1 MLSGGPSSALGP
13 GFPARLP
20 PFVSCGRFSF
30 VRTPFFCRLLVRF
43 SRPGGLVIRPE
54 PEIIFTFVQTKRSMK
69 VLYTALLALLLFP
82 SCRRQSGDIDSFLH
96 NAESL
101 MNEHPEDALSIIRH
115 IDRRKIYSSASEA
128 RYALLYSQALD
139 KNYVDV
145 TSDSL
150 TAVAVN
156 YYDRHGTKHERAM
169 AHYYQGRVFSNAGNF
184 DAAIRSYSLAED
196 AASGTDD
203 YYLLGLINNAVGNL
217 HFEQYDLDEALQ
229 RDQQAASFFHRAQ
242 SPYNEALA
250 YIGVGTV
257 YSLKGDNEQME
268 IVYNKAIEIY
278 KELNAT
284 DKILPLYEDIIIET
298 KLNTGIDLSS
308 IKRDLRHY
316 YTIYNNGRIPIQSMG
331 LWQGIYLKAN
341 ELDSARL
348 CGEII
353 LRNRQA
359 FNAHKIAGCYSLLER
374 IEMARGNYPEA
385 YRYVKQYIAVMDS
398 INQEKEEALVLELEQ
413 KYRNRILNQSYE
425 NLKQHNDQ
433 QRIITGLVLL
443 FSLSLLV
450 AGLLYLRKWREN
462 AALKMREAEAEKESL
477 GRACR
482 ELQEQLGTVGDRVD
496 TDDEQERQLFDAL
509 EERMVV
515 LRNWVDKAETMKP
528 ALFMKSFRDYMT
540 VNVKSKHA
548 LSDLQYVVN
557 RKYFGVVDYLKAHY
571 PELRKQDLDLCCL
584 LCFGFSQHGICYLYN
599 YEDIG
604 SFYNKRS
611 RPSGRSRAS
620 SPSSLPNW
628 PRRRSDRPCAARGA
642 EPLFGE
648 DMHVIECTI
657 FHHTRI
663 GCAPAL

>member
-1 MLSGGPSSALGP
+1 
-13 GFPARLP
+13 
-20 PFVSCGRFSF
+20 
-30 VRTPFFCRLLVRF
+30 
-43 SRPGGLVIRPE
+43 
-54 PEIIFTFVQTKRSMK
+54 MK

-115 IDRRKIYSSASEA
+115 IDRRKIYSSASRA

-156 YYDRHGTKHERAM
+156 YYDRHGTRHERAM
-169 AHYYQGRVFSNAGNF
+169 AHYYQGRVFSNAGDF
-184 DAAIRSYSLAED
+184 DAAIHSYSLAED

-217 HFEQYDLDEALQ
+217 YYKQYDLDEALK
-229 RDQQAASFFHRAQ
+229 RDQCAAAYFHLAQ

-250 YIGVGTV
+250 YIGIGVIC
-257 YSLKGDNEQME
+257 SLKGDNLQMTE
-268 IVYNKAIEIY
+268 EYDKAIEIY
-278 KELNAT
+278 KTIGAT
-284 DKILPLYEDIIIET
+284 DRIISLYEDLVVKTRLDAKGDIA
-298 KLNTGIDLSS
+298 S
-308 IKRDLRHY
+308 IKRDLRAY
-316 YTIYNNGRIPIQSMG
+316 YATYNQGKIPLQSYG
-331 LWQGIYLKAN
+331 LWQDIYLKASQ
-341 ELDSARL
+341 LDSAEM
-348 CGEII
+348 CGKKI

-462 AALKMREAEAEKESL
+462 AALKMRQAEAEKESL

-496 TDDEQERQLFDAL
+496 ADDEQERQLFNAL

-557 RKYFGVVDYLKAHY
+557 RKYYGEVDYLKAHY

-611 RPSGRSRAS
+611 RLRKKLGL
-620 SPSSLPNW
+620 SPERTLESFI
-628 PRRRSDRPCAARGA
+628 A
-642 EPLFGE
+642 ELLAELAPKGE
-648 DMHVIECTI
+648 
-657 FHHTRI
+657 
-663 GCAPAL
+663 

>member
-1 MLSGGPSSALGP
+1 
-13 GFPARLP
+13 
-20 PFVSCGRFSF
+20 
-30 VRTPFFCRLLVRF
+30 
-43 SRPGGLVIRPE
+43 
-54 PEIIFTFVQTKRSMK
+54 MK

-169 AHYYQGRVFSNAGNF
+169 AHYYQGPVFSNAGNF

-278 KELNAT
+278 KELGET
-284 DKILPLYEDIIIET
+284 DRILPLYEELVVKT
-298 KLNTGIDLSS
+298 RLNVGNNLRGV
-308 IKRDLRHY
+308 KNDLRRY
-316 YTIYNNGRIPIQSMG
+316 YLEYSDGNIPLQSLG
-331 LWQGIYLKAN
+331 LWQGIYLKGN
-341 ELDSARL
+341 ELDSAKM
-348 CGEII
+348 CGD
-353 LRNRQA
+353 LMLQNRNL
-359 FNAHKIAGCYSLLER
+359 FTAHKIAGCYALMEQ
-374 IEMARGNYPEA
+374 IACMEGDYKEA
-385 YRYVKQYIAVMDS
+385 YGYAKQYADMMDS
-398 INQEKEEALVLELEQ
+398 VTLKKEEDLVLELEQ

-611 RPSGRSRAS
+611 RLRKKLG
-620 SPSSLPNW
+620 LP
-628 PRRRSDRPCAARGA
+628 PERTLESFIA
-642 EPLFGE
+642 ELLAE
-648 DMHVIECTI
+648 L
-657 FHHTRI
+657 
-663 GCAPAL
+663 APKEE

>member
-1 MLSGGPSSALGP
+1 M
-13 GFPARLP
+13 
-20 PFVSCGRFSF
+20 
-30 VRTPFFCRLLVRF
+30 
-43 SRPGGLVIRPE
+43 IRPE

-69 VLYTALLALLLFP
+69 VLYTALLVLLLFP

-169 AHYYQGRVFSNAGNF
+169 AHYYQGQVFSNAGNF

-278 KELNAT
+278 KELGEI
-284 DKILPLYEDIIIET
+284 DRILPLYEELVVKT
-298 KLNTGIDLSS
+298 QLNVGNNLRGV
-308 IKRDLRHY
+308 KNDLRRY
-316 YTIYNNGRIPIQSMG
+316 YLEYSDGNIPLQSLG
-331 LWQGIYLKAN
+331 LWQGIYLKGN
-341 ELDSARL
+341 ELDSAKM
-348 CGEII
+348 CGD
-353 LRNRQA
+353 LMLQNRNL
-359 FNAHKIAGCYSLLER
+359 FTAHKIAGCYALMEQ
-374 IEMARGNYPEA
+374 IACMEGDYKEA
-385 YRYVKQYIAVMDS
+385 YGYAKQYADMMDS
-398 INQEKEEALVLELEQ
+398 VTLKKEEDLVLELEQ

-450 AGLLYLRKWREN
+450 AGLLYLRKWRVN

-557 RKYFGVVDYLKAHY
+557 RKYYGVVDYLKAHY

-611 RPSGRSRAS
+611 RLRKKLG
-620 SPSSLPNW
+620 LP
-628 PRRRSDRPCAARGA
+628 PERTLESFIA
-642 EPLFGE
+642 ELLAE
-648 DMHVIECTI
+648 L
-657 FHHTRI
+657 
-663 GCAPAL
+663 APKEE

>member
-1 MLSGGPSSALGP
+1 
-13 GFPARLP
+13 
-20 PFVSCGRFSF
+20 
-30 VRTPFFCRLLVRF
+30 
-43 SRPGGLVIRPE
+43 
-54 PEIIFTFVQTKRSMK
+54 MK

-217 HFEQYDLDEALQ
+217 YYDQYDLKEALS
-229 RDQQAASFFHRAQ
+229 RDQRAATYFRLAQ

-250 YIGVGTV
+250 YVGMGIV
-257 YSLKGDNEQME
+257 SNLMGDNEGME
-268 IVYNKAIEIY
+268 KEYQKAIAIYEEIGAIN
-278 KELNAT
+278 E
-284 DKILPLYEDIIIET
+284 ILPLYEDLVVKT
-298 KLNTGIDLSS
+298 RLDVGDDLFA
-308 IKRDLRHY
+308 IKRDLRRY
-316 YTIYNNGRIPIQSMG
+316 YVKYNKGEIPLHSLG
-331 LWQGIYLKAN
+331 VWQDIYLRAG
-341 ELDSARL
+341 ELDSAKM
-348 CGEII
+348 CGKLI
-353 LRNRQA
+353 LKHRKS
-359 FNAHKIAGCYSLLER
+359 FTAHKIAGCYVQLEQT
-374 IEMARGNYPEA
+374 ELACGNYKQA
-385 YRYVKQYIAVMDS
+385 YNYARQYIAVMDS

-548 LSDLQYVVN
+548 LSDLLQYVVN

-611 RPSGRSRAS
+611 RLRKKLG
-620 SPSSLPNW
+620 LP
-628 PRRRSDRPCAARGA
+628 PERTLESFIA
-642 EPLFGE
+642 ELLAE
-648 DMHVIECTI
+648 L
-657 FHHTRI
+657 
-663 GCAPAL
+663 APKEE

>member
-1 MLSGGPSSALGP
+1 
-13 GFPARLP
+13 
-20 PFVSCGRFSF
+20 
-30 VRTPFFCRLLVRF
+30 
-43 SRPGGLVIRPE
+43 
-54 PEIIFTFVQTKRSMK
+54 MK
-69 VLYTALLALLLFP
+69 VLYTALLSLLLFP

-156 YYDRHGTKHERAM
+156 YYDRHGTKHERAL

-278 KELNAT
+278 KELGEI
-284 DKILPLYEDIIIET
+284 DRILPLYEELVVKT
-298 KLNTGIDLSS
+298 QLNVGNNLRGV
-308 IKRDLRHY
+308 KNDLRRY
-316 YTIYNNGRIPIQSMG
+316 YLEYSDGNIPLQSLG
-331 LWQGIYLKAN
+331 LWQGIYLKGN
-341 ELDSARL
+341 ELDSAKM
-348 CGEII
+348 CGD
-353 LRNRQA
+353 LMLQNRNL
-359 FNAHKIAGCYSLLER
+359 FTAHKIAGCYALMEQ
-374 IEMARGNYPEA
+374 IACMEGDYKEA
-385 YRYVKQYIAVMDS
+385 YGYAKQYADMMDS
-398 INQEKEEALVLELEQ
+398 VTLKKEEDLVLELEQ

-611 RPSGRSRAS
+611 RLRKKLG
-620 SPSSLPNW
+620 LP
-628 PRRRSDRPCAARGA
+628 PERTLESFIA
-642 EPLFGE
+642 ELLAGL
-648 DMHVIECTI
+648 
-657 FHHTRI
+657 
-663 GCAPAL
+663 APKEE

>member
-1 MLSGGPSSALGP
+1 M
-13 GFPARLP
+13 
-20 PFVSCGRFSF
+20 
-30 VRTPFFCRLLVRF
+30 
-43 SRPGGLVIRPE
+43 IRPE

-69 VLYTALLALLLFP
+69 VLYTALLVLLLFP

-169 AHYYQGRVFSNAGNF
+169 AHYYQGQVFSNAGNF

-278 KELNAT
+278 KELGEI
-284 DKILPLYEDIIIET
+284 DRILPLYEELVVKT
-298 KLNTGIDLSS
+298 QLNVGNNLRGV
-308 IKRDLRHY
+308 KNDLRRY
-316 YTIYNNGRIPIQSMG
+316 YLEYSDGNIPLQSLG
-331 LWQGIYLKAN
+331 LWQGIYLKGN
-341 ELDSARL
+341 ELDSAKM
-348 CGEII
+348 CGD
-353 LRNRQA
+353 LMLQNRNL
-359 FNAHKIAGCYSLLER
+359 FTAHKIAGCYALMEQ
-374 IEMARGNYPEA
+374 IACMEGDYKEA
-385 YRYVKQYIAVMDS
+385 YGYAKQYADMMDS
-398 INQEKEEALVLELEQ
+398 VTLKKEEDLVLELEQ

-450 AGLLYLRKWREN
+450 AGLLYLRKWRVN

-557 RKYFGVVDYLKAHY
+557 RKYYGVVDYLKAHY

-599 YEDIG
+599 YEDI
-604 SFYNKRS
+604 SVRS
-611 RPSGRSRAS
+611 TTSGAACARSWGFRPSGRSRAS

-642 EPLFGE
+642 EPSFGE

-657 FHHTRI
+657 FHHIRI

>member
-1 MLSGGPSSALGP
+1 M
-13 GFPARLP
+13 
-20 PFVSCGRFSF
+20 
-30 VRTPFFCRLLVRF
+30 
-43 SRPGGLVIRPE
+43 IRPE

-169 AHYYQGRVFSNAGNF
+169 AHYYQGRVYSNAGNF

-278 KELNAT
+278 KELGET
-284 DKILPLYEDIIIET
+284 DRILPLYEDLVVKSLDT
-298 KLNTGIDLSS
+298 CRNMALVKQG
-308 IKRDLRHY
+308 LRHY
-316 YTIYNNGRIPIQSMG
+316 YREYNNGNVPLRSFGI
-331 LWQGIYLKAN
+331 WQKIYLKEN
-341 ELDSARL
+341 ELDSAQL

-353 LRNRQA
+353 LRNRNL
-359 FNAHKIAGCYSLLER
+359 FTSHKIAGCYSLLER
-374 IEMARGNYPEA
+374 VEMARGNYPEA

-557 RKYFGVVDYLKAHY
+557 RKYYGVVDYLKAHY

-611 RPSGRSRAS
+611 RLRKKLG
-620 SPSSLPNW
+620 LP
-628 PRRRSDRPCAARGA
+628 PERTLESFIA
-642 EPLFGE
+642 ELLAE
-648 DMHVIECTI
+648 L
-657 FHHTRI
+657 
-663 GCAPAL
+663 APKEE

>member
-1 MLSGGPSSALGP
+1 
-13 GFPARLP
+13 
-20 PFVSCGRFSF
+20 
-30 VRTPFFCRLLVRF
+30 
-43 SRPGGLVIRPE
+43 
-54 PEIIFTFVQTKRSMK
+54 MK

-169 AHYYQGRVFSNAGNF
+169 AHYYQGRVYSNAGNF

-268 IVYNKAIEIY
+268 IVYNYNKAIEIY
-278 KELNAT
+278 KELGET
-284 DKILPLYEDIIIET
+284 DRILPLYEDLVVKSLDT
-298 KLNTGIDLSS
+298 CRNMALVKQG
-308 IKRDLRHY
+308 LRHY
-316 YTIYNNGRIPIQSMG
+316 YREYNNGNVPLRSFGI
-331 LWQGIYLKAN
+331 WQKIYLKEN
-341 ELDSARL
+341 ELDSAQL

-353 LRNRQA
+353 LRNRNL
-359 FNAHKIAGCYSLLER
+359 FTSHKIAGCYSLLER
-374 IEMARGNYPEA
+374 VEMARGNYPEA

-557 RKYFGVVDYLKAHY
+557 RKYYGVVDYLKAHY

-611 RPSGRSRAS
+611 RLRKKLG
-620 SPSSLPNW
+620 LP
-628 PRRRSDRPCAARGA
+628 PERTLESFIA
-642 EPLFGE
+642 ELLAE
-648 DMHVIECTI
+648 L
-657 FHHTRI
+657 
-663 GCAPAL
+663 APKEE

>member
-1 MLSGGPSSALGP
+1 
-13 GFPARLP
+13 
-20 PFVSCGRFSF
+20 
-30 VRTPFFCRLLVRF
+30 
-43 SRPGGLVIRPE
+43 
-54 PEIIFTFVQTKRSMK
+54 MK
-69 VLYTALLALLLFP
+69 VLYTALLALLLFS
-82 SCRRQSGDIDSFLH
+82 SCRRQSDDIDSFLH

-217 HFEQYDLDEALQ
+217 YYKQYDLDEALK
-229 RDQQAASFFHRAQ
+229 RDQRAATYFHLSQ

-250 YIGVGTV
+250 YIGIGVIC
-257 YSLKGDNEQME
+257 SLKGDNLQMTE
-268 IVYNKAIEIY
+268 EYDKAIEIY
-278 KELNAT
+278 KTIGAT
-284 DKILPLYEDIIIET
+284 DRIIPLYEDLVVKTRLDAKGDIA
-298 KLNTGIDLSS
+298 S
-308 IKRDLRHY
+308 IKRDLRAY
-316 YTIYNNGRIPIQSMG
+316 YATYNQGKIPLQSYG
-331 LWQGIYLKAN
+331 LWQDIYLKASQ
-341 ELDSARL
+341 LDSAEMF
-348 CGEII
+348 GKKI

-557 RKYFGVVDYLKAHY
+557 RKYYGVVDYLKAHY

-611 RPSGRSRAS
+611 RLRKKLGL
-620 SPSSLPNW
+620 SPERTLESFI
-628 PRRRSDRPCAARGA
+628 A
-642 EPLFGE
+642 ELLAELAPKGE
-648 DMHVIECTI
+648 
-657 FHHTRI
+657 
-663 GCAPAL
+663 

>member
-1 MLSGGPSSALGP
+1 M
-13 GFPARLP
+13 
-20 PFVSCGRFSF
+20 
-30 VRTPFFCRLLVRF
+30 
-43 SRPGGLVIRPE
+43 IRPE
-54 PEIIFTFVQTKRSMK
+54 PEIIFAFVQTKRSMK

-217 HFEQYDLDEALQ
+217 YYKQYDLDEALK
-229 RDQQAASFFHRAQ
+229 RDQRAATYFHLAQ

-250 YIGVGTV
+250 YIGIGVIC
-257 YSLKGDNEQME
+257 SLKGDNLQMTE
-268 IVYNKAIEIY
+268 EYDKAIEIY
-278 KELNAT
+278 KTIGAT
-284 DKILPLYEDIIIET
+284 DRIIPLYEDLVVKTRLDAKGDIA
-298 KLNTGIDLSS
+298 S
-308 IKRDLRHY
+308 IKRDLRAY
-316 YTIYNNGRIPIQSMG
+316 YAAYNQGEIPLQSYG
-331 LWQGIYLKAN
+331 LWQDIYLKASQ
-341 ELDSARL
+341 LDSAEMF
-348 CGEII
+348 GKKI

-359 FNAHKIAGCYSLLER
+359 FNAHKIAGCFAQMEY
-374 IEMARGNYPEA
+374 IACKRGDYKEA
-385 YRYVKQYIAVMDS
+385 YGYAKQYADMMDS
-398 INQEKEEALVLELEQ
+398 VTLKKEEDLVLELEQ

-443 FSLSLLV
+443 FSLSLLI

-477 GRACR
+477 SRACR

-557 RKYFGVVDYLKAHY
+557 RKYYGVVDYLKAHY

-611 RPSGRSRAS
+611 RLRKKLG
-620 SPSSLPNW
+620 LP
-628 PRRRSDRPCAARGA
+628 PERTLESFIA
-642 EPLFGE
+642 ELLAE
-648 DMHVIECTI
+648 L
-657 FHHTRI
+657 
-663 GCAPAL
+663 APKEE

>member
-1 MLSGGPSSALGP
+1 M
-13 GFPARLP
+13 
-20 PFVSCGRFSF
+20 
-30 VRTPFFCRLLVRF
+30 
-43 SRPGGLVIRPE
+43 IRPE

-217 HFEQYDLDEALQ
+217 YYKQYDLDEALK
-229 RDQQAASFFHRAQ
+229 RDQRAATYFHLAQ

-250 YIGVGTV
+250 YIGIGVIC
-257 YSLKGDNEQME
+257 SLKGDNLQMTE
-268 IVYNKAIEIY
+268 EYDKAIEIY
-278 KELNAT
+278 KTIGAT
-284 DKILPLYEDIIIET
+284 DRIIPLYEDLVVKTRLDAKGDIA
-298 KLNTGIDLSS
+298 S
-308 IKRDLRHY
+308 IKRDLRAY
-316 YTIYNNGRIPIQSMG
+316 YAAYNQGEIPLQSYG
-331 LWQGIYLKAN
+331 LWQDIYLKASQ
-341 ELDSARL
+341 LDSAEMF
-348 CGEII
+348 GKEI

-374 IEMARGNYPEA
+374 IEMARENYPEA

-496 TDDEQERQLFDAL
+496 TDDEQERQLFDAYGRPAQL
-509 EERMVV
+509 GGQGRNDETRIVHEILPRLHDRKRQVEACAVRPAVRGQSQV
-515 LRNWVDKAETMKP
+515 LRRGRLPQGPLSGAAQTGP
-528 ALFMKSFRDYMT
+528 RSLLSAL
-540 VNVKSKHA
+540 
-548 LSDLQYVVN
+548 
-557 RKYFGVVDYLKAHY
+557 
-571 PELRKQDLDLCCL
+571 LRL
-584 LCFGFSQHGICYLYN
+584 F
-599 YEDIG
+599 
-604 SFYNKRS
+604 
-611 RPSGRSRAS
+611 
-620 SPSSLPNW
+620 
-628 PRRRSDRPCAARGA
+628 AARNLL
-642 EPLFGE
+642 PL
-648 DMHVIECTI
+648 
-657 FHHTRI
+657 
-663 GCAPAL
+663 

>member
-1 MLSGGPSSALGP
+1 
-13 GFPARLP
+13 
-20 PFVSCGRFSF
+20 
-30 VRTPFFCRLLVRF
+30 
-43 SRPGGLVIRPE
+43 
-54 PEIIFTFVQTKRSMK
+54 MK

-278 KELNAT
+278 KELGEI
-284 DKILPLYEDIIIET
+284 DRILPLYEELVVKT
-298 KLNTGIDLSS
+298 QLNVGNNLRGV
-308 IKRDLRHY
+308 KNDLRRY
-316 YTIYNNGRIPIQSMG
+316 YLEYSDGNIPLQSLG
-331 LWQGIYLKAN
+331 LWQGIYLKGN
-341 ELDSARL
+341 ELDSAKM
-348 CGEII
+348 CGD
-353 LRNRQA
+353 LMLQNRNL
-359 FNAHKIAGCYSLLER
+359 FTAHKIAGCYALMEQ
-374 IEMARGNYPEA
+374 IACMEGDYKEA
-385 YRYVKQYIAVMDS
+385 YGYAKQYADMMDS
-398 INQEKEEALVLELEQ
+398 VTLKKEEDLVLELEQ

-482 ELQEQLGTVGDRVD
+482 ELQEQLGTVGDCVD

-611 RPSGRSRAS
+611 RLRKKLG
-620 SPSSLPNW
+620 LP
-628 PRRRSDRPCAARGA
+628 PERTLESFIA
-642 EPLFGE
+642 ELLAE
-648 DMHVIECTI
+648 L
-657 FHHTRI
+657 
-663 GCAPAL
+663 APKEE

>member
-1 MLSGGPSSALGP
+1 
-13 GFPARLP
+13 
-20 PFVSCGRFSF
+20 
-30 VRTPFFCRLLVRF
+30 
-43 SRPGGLVIRPE
+43 
-54 PEIIFTFVQTKRSMK
+54 MK

-278 KELNAT
+278 KELGET
-284 DKILPLYEDIIIET
+284 DRILPLYEELVVKT
-298 KLNTGIDLSS
+298 RLNVGNNLRGV
-308 IKRDLRHY
+308 KNDLRRY
-316 YTIYNNGRIPIQSMG
+316 YLEYSDGNIPLQSLG
-331 LWQGIYLKAN
+331 LWQGIYLKGN
-341 ELDSARL
+341 ELDSAKM
-348 CGEII
+348 CGD
-353 LRNRQA
+353 LMLQNRNL
-359 FNAHKIAGCYSLLER
+359 FTAHKIAGCYALMEQ
-374 IEMARGNYPEA
+374 IACMEGDYKEA
-385 YRYVKQYIAVMDS
+385 YGYAKQYADMMDS
-398 INQEKEEALVLELEQ
+398 VTLKKEEDLVLELEQ

-548 LSDLQYVVN
+548 LSNLQYVVN

-611 RPSGRSRAS
+611 RLRKKLG
-620 SPSSLPNW
+620 LP
-628 PRRRSDRPCAARGA
+628 PERTLESFIA
-642 EPLFGE
+642 ELLAE
-648 DMHVIECTI
+648 L
-657 FHHTRI
+657 
-663 GCAPAL
+663 APKEE

>member
-1 MLSGGPSSALGP
+1 MRCSI
-13 GFPARLP
+13 R
-20 PFVSCGRFSF
+20 RRWT
-30 VRTPFFCRLLVRF
+30 RT
-43 SRPGGLVIRPE
+43 
-54 PEIIFTFVQTKRSMK
+54 
-69 VLYTALLALLLFP
+69 
-82 SCRRQSGDIDSFLH
+82 
-96 NAESL
+96 
-101 MNEHPEDALSIIRH
+101 
-115 IDRRKIYSSASEA
+115 
-128 RYALLYSQALD
+128 

-217 HFEQYDLDEALQ
+217 YYDQYDLKEALS
-229 RDQQAASFFHRAQ
+229 RDQRAATYFRLAQ

-250 YIGVGTV
+250 YVGMGIV
-257 YSLKGDNEQME
+257 SNLMGDNEGME
-268 IVYNKAIEIY
+268 KEYQKAIAIYEEIGAIN
-278 KELNAT
+278 E
-284 DKILPLYEDIIIET
+284 ILPLYEDLVVKT
-298 KLNTGIDLSS
+298 RLDVGDDLFA
-308 IKRDLRHY
+308 IKRDLRRY
-316 YTIYNNGRIPIQSMG
+316 YVKYNKGEIPLQSMG
-331 LWQGIYLKAN
+331 LWQGIYLKGN
-341 ELDSARL
+341 ELDSAKM
-348 CGEII
+348 CGD
-353 LRNRQA
+353 LMLQNRNL
-359 FNAHKIAGCYSLLER
+359 FTAHKIAGCYALMEQ
-374 IEMARGNYPEA
+374 MACMEGDYKEA
-385 YRYVKQYIAVMDS
+385 YGYAKQYADMMDS
-398 INQEKEEALVLELEQ
+398 VTLKKEEDMVLELEQ

-611 RPSGRSRAS
+611 RLRKKLG
-620 SPSSLPNW
+620 LP
-628 PRRRSDRPCAARGA
+628 PERTLESFIA
-642 EPLFGE
+642 ELLAE
-648 DMHVIECTI
+648 L
-657 FHHTRI
+657 
-663 GCAPAL
+663 APKEE

>member
-1 MLSGGPSSALGP
+1 
-13 GFPARLP
+13 
-20 PFVSCGRFSF
+20 
-30 VRTPFFCRLLVRF
+30 
-43 SRPGGLVIRPE
+43 
-54 PEIIFTFVQTKRSMK
+54 MK
-69 VLYTALLALLLFP
+69 VLYTALLSLLLFP

-156 YYDRHGTKHERAM
+156 YYDRHGTKHERAL

-278 KELNAT
+278 KELGEI
-284 DKILPLYEDIIIET
+284 DRILPLYEELVVKT
-298 KLNTGIDLSS
+298 QLNVGNNLRGV
-308 IKRDLRHY
+308 KNDLRRY
-316 YTIYNNGRIPIQSMG
+316 YLEYSDGNIPLQSLG
-331 LWQGIYLKAN
+331 LWQGIYLKGN
-341 ELDSARL
+341 ELDSAKM
-348 CGEII
+348 CGD
-353 LRNRQA
+353 LMLQNRNL
-359 FNAHKIAGCYSLLER
+359 FTAHKIAGCYALMEQ
-374 IEMARGNYPEA
+374 IACMEGDYKEA
-385 YRYVKQYIAVMDS
+385 YGYAKQYADMMDS
-398 INQEKEEALVLELEQ
+398 VTLKKEEDLVLELEQ

-584 LCFGFSQHGICYLYN
+584 RCFGFSQHGICYLYN

-611 RPSGRSRAS
+611 RLRKKLG
-620 SPSSLPNW
+620 LP
-628 PRRRSDRPCAARGA
+628 PERTLESFIA
-642 EPLFGE
+642 ELLAGL
-648 DMHVIECTI
+648 
-657 FHHTRI
+657 
-663 GCAPAL
+663 APKEE

>member
-1 MLSGGPSSALGP
+1 
-13 GFPARLP
+13 
-20 PFVSCGRFSF
+20 
-30 VRTPFFCRLLVRF
+30 
-43 SRPGGLVIRPE
+43 
-54 PEIIFTFVQTKRSMK
+54 MK
-69 VLYTALLALLLFP
+69 ILHIALLALLLFP
-82 SCRRQSGDIDSFLH
+82 SCRRQSSDIDSFLH

-101 MNEHPEDALSIIRH
+101 MNEHPEDALRIIRH
-115 IDRRKIYSSASEA
+115 IDRREILSPASRA

-156 YYDRHGTKHERAM
+156 YYDRHGSQHERAM

-184 DAAIRSYSLAED
+184 DAAISSYSLAED
-196 AASGTDD
+196 AASDTDD

-217 HFEQYDLDEALQ
+217 YYKQYDLDEALQ
-229 RDQQAASFFHRAQ
+229 RDQYAAKYFHLAQ

-250 YIGVGTV
+250 YVGMGVVSNLMGN
-257 YSLKGDNEQME
+257 NEAME
-268 IVYNKAIEIY
+268 KEYQKAIAIYEEIGAIN
-278 KELNAT
+278 E
-284 DKILPLYEDIIIET
+284 ILPLYEDLVVKT
-298 KLNTGIDLSS
+298 RLDVGDDLFA
-308 IKRDLRHY
+308 IKRDLRRY
-316 YTIYNNGRIPIQSMG
+316 YAKYNKGEIPLQSMG
-331 LWQGIYLKAN
+331 LWQDIYLRAG
-341 ELDSARL
+341 ELDSARM
-348 CGEII
+348 CGKLI
-353 LRNRQA
+353 LKHRGS
-359 FNAHKIAGCYSLLER
+359 FTAHKVAGCYVQLEQT
-374 IEMARGNYPEA
+374 ELTCGNFKQAYNYAR
-385 YRYVKQYIAVMDS
+385 QYIAVMDS
-398 INQEKEEALVLELEQ
+398 INQEKEETLVLELEQ

-425 NLKQHNDQ
+425 SLKQHNDQ

-462 AALKMREAEAEKESL
+462 AALKVREAEAEKESL

-509 EERMVV
+509 EERMIV

-557 RKYFGVVDYLKAHY
+557 RKYYGVVDYLKAHY

-599 YEDIG
+599 YDDIG

-611 RPSGRSRAS
+611 RLRKKLGL
-620 SPSSLPNW
+620 SP
-628 PRRRSDRPCAARGA
+628 DRTLESFIAGLLA
-642 EPLFGE
+642 ELGPKGE
-648 DMHVIECTI
+648 
-657 FHHTRI
+657 
-663 GCAPAL
+663 

>member
-1 MLSGGPSSALGP
+1 
-13 GFPARLP
+13 
-20 PFVSCGRFSF
+20 
-30 VRTPFFCRLLVRF
+30 
-43 SRPGGLVIRPE
+43 
-54 PEIIFTFVQTKRSMK
+54 MK

-278 KELNAT
+278 KELGEI
-284 DKILPLYEDIIIET
+284 DRILPLYEELVVKT
-298 KLNTGIDLSS
+298 QLNVGNNLRGV
-308 IKRDLRHY
+308 KNDLRRY
-316 YTIYNNGRIPIQSMG
+316 YLEYSDGNIPLQSLG
-331 LWQGIYLKAN
+331 LWQGIYLKGN
-341 ELDSARL
+341 ELDSAKM
-348 CGEII
+348 CGD
-353 LRNRQA
+353 LMLQNRNL
-359 FNAHKIAGCYSLLER
+359 FTAHKIAGCYALMEQ
-374 IEMARGNYPEA
+374 IACMEGDYKEA
-385 YRYVKQYIAVMDS
+385 YGYAKQYADMMDS
-398 INQEKEEALVLELEQ
+398 VTLKKEEDLVLELEQ

-540 VNVKSKHA
+540 VTVKSKHA

-611 RPSGRSRAS
+611 RLRKKLG
-620 SPSSLPNW
+620 LP
-628 PRRRSDRPCAARGA
+628 PERTLESFIA
-642 EPLFGE
+642 ELLAE
-648 DMHVIECTI
+648 L
-657 FHHTRI
+657 
-663 GCAPAL
+663 APKEE

>member
-1 MLSGGPSSALGP
+1 M
-13 GFPARLP
+13 
-20 PFVSCGRFSF
+20 
-30 VRTPFFCRLLVRF
+30 
-43 SRPGGLVIRPE
+43 IRPE

-548 LSDLQYVVN
+548 LSDLQQYVVN

-611 RPSGRSRAS
+611 RLRKKLG
-620 SPSSLPNW
+620 LP
-628 PRRRSDRPCAARGA
+628 PERTLESFIA
-642 EPLFGE
+642 ELLAE
-648 DMHVIECTI
+648 L
-657 FHHTRI
+657 
-663 GCAPAL
+663 APKEE

>member
-1 MLSGGPSSALGP
+1 M
-13 GFPARLP
+13 
-20 PFVSCGRFSF
+20 
-30 VRTPFFCRLLVRF
+30 
-43 SRPGGLVIRPE
+43 IRPE

-115 IDRRKIYSSASEA
+115 I
-128 RYALLYSQALD
+128 
-139 KNYVDV
+139 
-145 TSDSL
+145 
-150 TAVAVN
+150 
-156 YYDRHGTKHERAM
+156 
-169 AHYYQGRVFSNAGNF
+169 
-184 DAAIRSYSLAED
+184 
-196 AASGTDD
+196 
-203 YYLLGLINNAVGNL
+203 
-217 HFEQYDLDEALQ
+217 
-229 RDQQAASFFHRAQ
+229 
-242 SPYNEALA
+242 
-250 YIGVGTV
+250 
-257 YSLKGDNEQME
+257 
-268 IVYNKAIEIY
+268 
-278 KELNAT
+278 
-284 DKILPLYEDIIIET
+284 
-298 KLNTGIDLSS
+298 
-308 IKRDLRHY
+308 
-316 YTIYNNGRIPIQSMG
+316 
-331 LWQGIYLKAN
+331 
-341 ELDSARL
+341 
-348 CGEII
+348 
-353 LRNRQA
+353 
-359 FNAHKIAGCYSLLER
+359 
-374 IEMARGNYPEA
+374 
-385 YRYVKQYIAVMDS
+385 
-398 INQEKEEALVLELEQ
+398 
-413 KYRNRILNQSYE
+413 
-425 NLKQHNDQ
+425 DQ

-557 RKYFGVVDYLKAHY
+557 RKYFGVVDYLKVHY

-611 RPSGRSRAS
+611 RLRKKLG
-620 SPSSLPNW
+620 LP
-628 PRRRSDRPCAARGA
+628 PERTLESFIA
-642 EPLFGE
+642 ELLAE
-648 DMHVIECTI
+648 L
-657 FHHTRI
+657 
-663 GCAPAL
+663 APKEE

>member
-1 MLSGGPSSALGP
+1 
-13 GFPARLP
+13 
-20 PFVSCGRFSF
+20 
-30 VRTPFFCRLLVRF
+30 
-43 SRPGGLVIRPE
+43 
-54 PEIIFTFVQTKRSMK
+54 MK

-257 YSLKGDNEQME
+257 YSLKGDNEQVE

-278 KELNAT
+278 KELGEI
-284 DKILPLYEDIIIET
+284 DRILPLYEELVVKT
-298 KLNTGIDLSS
+298 QLNVGNNLRGV
-308 IKRDLRHY
+308 KNDLRRY
-316 YTIYNNGRIPIQSMG
+316 YLEYSDGNIPLQSLG
-331 LWQGIYLKAN
+331 LWQGIYLKGN
-341 ELDSARL
+341 ELDSAKM
-348 CGEII
+348 CGD
-353 LRNRQA
+353 LMLQNRNL
-359 FNAHKIAGCYSLLER
+359 FTAHKIAGCYALMEQ
-374 IEMARGNYPEA
+374 IACMEGDYKEA
-385 YRYVKQYIAVMDS
+385 YGYAKQYADMMDS
-398 INQEKEEALVLELEQ
+398 VTLKKEEDLVLELEQ

-604 SFYNKRS
+604 LFYNKRS
-611 RPSGRSRAS
+611 RLRKKLG
-620 SPSSLPNW
+620 LP
-628 PRRRSDRPCAARGA
+628 PERTLESFIA
-642 EPLFGE
+642 ELLAE
-648 DMHVIECTI
+648 L
-657 FHHTRI
+657 
-663 GCAPAL
+663 APKEE

>member
-1 MLSGGPSSALGP
+1 M
-13 GFPARLP
+13 
-20 PFVSCGRFSF
+20 
-30 VRTPFFCRLLVRF
+30 
-43 SRPGGLVIRPE
+43 IRPE

-359 FNAHKIAGCYSLLER
+359 FNAHKIAAGCYSLLER

-611 RPSGRSRAS
+611 RLRKKLG
-620 SPSSLPNW
+620 LP
-628 PRRRSDRPCAARGA
+628 PERTLESFIA
-642 EPLFGE
+642 ELLAE
-648 DMHVIECTI
+648 L
-657 FHHTRI
+657 
-663 GCAPAL
+663 APKEE

>member
-1 MLSGGPSSALGP
+1 M
-13 GFPARLP
+13 
-20 PFVSCGRFSF
+20 
-30 VRTPFFCRLLVRF
+30 
-43 SRPGGLVIRPE
+43 IRPE

-257 YSLKGDNEQME
+257 YSLKGDNVNVEKA
-268 IVYNKAIEIY
+268 YNKAIEIY

-443 FSLSLLV
+443 FSLSLLI

-477 GRACR
+477 SRACR

-557 RKYFGVVDYLKAHY
+557 RKYYGVVDYLKAHY

-611 RPSGRSRAS
+611 RLRKKLG
-620 SPSSLPNW
+620 LP
-628 PRRRSDRPCAARGA
+628 PERTLESFIA
-642 EPLFGE
+642 ELLAE
-648 DMHVIECTI
+648 L
-657 FHHTRI
+657 
-663 GCAPAL
+663 APKEE

>member
-1 MLSGGPSSALGP
+1 
-13 GFPARLP
+13 
-20 PFVSCGRFSF
+20 
-30 VRTPFFCRLLVRF
+30 
-43 SRPGGLVIRPE
+43 
-54 PEIIFTFVQTKRSMK
+54 MK

-217 HFEQYDLDEALQ
+217 YYKQYDLDEALK
-229 RDQQAASFFHRAQ
+229 RDQRAATYFHLAQ

-250 YIGVGTV
+250 YIGIGVIC
-257 YSLKGDNEQME
+257 SLKGDNLQMTE
-268 IVYNKAIEIY
+268 EYDKAIEIY
-278 KELNAT
+278 KTIGAT
-284 DKILPLYEDIIIET
+284 DRIIPLYEDLVVKTRLDAKGDIA
-298 KLNTGIDLSS
+298 S
-308 IKRDLRHY
+308 IKRDLRAY
-316 YTIYNNGRIPIQSMG
+316 YAAYNQGEIPLQSYG
-331 LWQGIYLKAN
+331 LWQDIYLKASQ
-341 ELDSARL
+341 LDSAEMF
-348 CGEII
+348 GKEI

-374 IEMARGNYPEA
+374 IEMARENYPEA

-398 INQEKEEALVLELEQ
+398 INQEK
-413 KYRNRILNQSYE
+413 
-425 NLKQHNDQ
+425 
-433 QRIITGLVLL
+433 LVLL

-611 RPSGRSRAS
+611 RLRKKLG
-620 SPSSLPNW
+620 LP
-628 PRRRSDRPCAARGA
+628 PERTLESFIA
-642 EPLFGE
+642 ELLAELVPKE
-648 DMHVIECTI
+648 E
-657 FHHTRI
+657 
-663 GCAPAL
+663 

>member
-1 MLSGGPSSALGP
+1 M
-13 GFPARLP
+13 
-20 PFVSCGRFSF
+20 
-30 VRTPFFCRLLVRF
+30 
-43 SRPGGLVIRPE
+43 IRPE

-156 YYDRHGTKHERAM
+156 YYDRHGTKHERAL

-217 HFEQYDLDEALQ
+217 YFEQYDLDEALQ

-257 YSLKGDNEQME
+257 YSLKGDVEKA
-268 IVYNKAIEIY
+268 YNKAIEIY

-284 DKILPLYEDIIIET
+284 DKILPLYEDMIIET

-611 RPSGRSRAS
+611 RLRKKLG
-620 SPSSLPNW
+620 LP
-628 PRRRSDRPCAARGA
+628 PERTLESFIA
-642 EPLFGE
+642 ELLAE
-648 DMHVIECTI
+648 L
-657 FHHTRI
+657 
-663 GCAPAL
+663 APKEE

>member
-1 MLSGGPSSALGP
+1 M
-13 GFPARLP
+13 
-20 PFVSCGRFSF
+20 
-30 VRTPFFCRLLVRF
+30 
-43 SRPGGLVIRPE
+43 
-54 PEIIFTFVQTKRSMK
+54 
-69 VLYTALLALLLFP
+69 LFP

-217 HFEQYDLDEALQ
+217 YYDQYDLKEALS
-229 RDQQAASFFHRAQ
+229 RDQRAATYFRLAQ

-250 YIGVGTV
+250 YVGMGIV
-257 YSLKGDNEQME
+257 SNLMGDNEGME
-268 IVYNKAIEIY
+268 KEYQKAIAIYEEIGAIN
-278 KELNAT
+278 E
-284 DKILPLYEDIIIET
+284 ILPLYEDLVVKT
-298 KLNTGIDLSS
+298 RLDVGDDLFA
-308 IKRDLRHY
+308 IKRDLRRY
-316 YTIYNNGRIPIQSMG
+316 YVKYNKGEIPLHSLG
-331 LWQGIYLKAN
+331 VWQDIYLRAG
-341 ELDSARL
+341 ELDSAKM
-348 CGEII
+348 CGKLI
-353 LRNRQA
+353 LKHRKS
-359 FNAHKIAGCYSLLER
+359 FTAHKIAGCYVQLEQT
-374 IEMARGNYPEA
+374 ELACGNYKQA
-385 YRYVKQYIAVMDS
+385 YNYARQYIAVMDS

-611 RPSGRSRAS
+611 RLRKKLG
-620 SPSSLPNW
+620 LP
-628 PRRRSDRPCAARGA
+628 PERTLESFIA
-642 EPLFGE
+642 ELLAE
-648 DMHVIECTI
+648 L
-657 FHHTRI
+657 
-663 GCAPAL
+663 APKEE

>member
-1 MLSGGPSSALGP
+1 
-13 GFPARLP
+13 
-20 PFVSCGRFSF
+20 
-30 VRTPFFCRLLVRF
+30 
-43 SRPGGLVIRPE
+43 
-54 PEIIFTFVQTKRSMK
+54 
-69 VLYTALLALLLFP
+69 
-82 SCRRQSGDIDSFLH
+82 
-96 NAESL
+96 

-217 HFEQYDLDEALQ
+217 YYDQYDLKEALS
-229 RDQQAASFFHRAQ
+229 RDQRAATYFRLAQ

-250 YIGVGTV
+250 YVGMGIV
-257 YSLKGDNEQME
+257 SNLMGDNEGME
-268 IVYNKAIEIY
+268 KEYQKAIAIYEEIGAIN
-278 KELNAT
+278 E
-284 DKILPLYEDIIIET
+284 ILPLYEDLVVKT
-298 KLNTGIDLSS
+298 RLDVGDDLFA
-308 IKRDLRHY
+308 IKRDLRRY
-316 YTIYNNGRIPIQSMG
+316 YVKYNKGEIPLHSLG
-331 LWQGIYLKAN
+331 VWQDIYLRAG
-341 ELDSARL
+341 ELDSAKM
-348 CGEII
+348 CGKLI
-353 LRNRQA
+353 LKHRKS
-359 FNAHKIAGCYSLLER
+359 FTAHKIAGCYVQLEQT
-374 IEMARGNYPEA
+374 ELACGNYKQA
-385 YRYVKQYIAVMDS
+385 YNYARQYIAVMDS

-611 RPSGRSRAS
+611 RLRKKLG
-620 SPSSLPNW
+620 LP
-628 PRRRSDRPCAARGA
+628 PERTLESFIA
-642 EPLFGE
+642 ELLAE
-648 DMHVIECTI
+648 L
-657 FHHTRI
+657 
-663 GCAPAL
+663 APKEE

>member
-1 MLSGGPSSALGP
+1 
-13 GFPARLP
+13 
-20 PFVSCGRFSF
+20 
-30 VRTPFFCRLLVRF
+30 
-43 SRPGGLVIRPE
+43 
-54 PEIIFTFVQTKRSMK
+54 
-69 VLYTALLALLLFP
+69 
-82 SCRRQSGDIDSFLH
+82 
-96 NAESL
+96 

-611 RPSGRSRAS
+611 RLRKKLG
-620 SPSSLPNW
+620 LP
-628 PRRRSDRPCAARGA
+628 PERTLESFIA
-642 EPLFGE
+642 ELLAE
-648 DMHVIECTI
+648 L
-657 FHHTRI
+657 
-663 GCAPAL
+663 APKEE